1 MRKSGLCLT
10 LLFSLIASIKSVQ
23 AEAIMIS
30 GKLQADMPAV
40 TFNPGPGDFVAF
52 VNNNTIT
59 ASGTGNACNV
69 TVDDRATSSVDNLVC
84 FFEWLPNT
92 SGFTANGFNLTG
104 IPNAAGE
111 LKLPY
116 KISYFSGSERQK
128 VEVVNGEYTVNALV
142 PVKPT
147 ICGI

>member
-10 LLFSLIASIKSVQ
+10 LLFSLIASIKSVH

-52 VNNNTIT
+52 VNNNIIT
-59 ASGTGNACNV
+59 ASGSGTACNV
-69 TVDDRATSSVDNLVC
+69 TVDDRATSTVDNLVC
-84 FFEWLPNT
+84 FFEWLPNS
-92 SGFTANGFNLTG
+92 SGFTANGFTLTG
-104 IPNAAGE
+104 IPNSSGD

-116 KISYFSGSERQK
+116 KISYFSGTERQK
-128 VEVVNGEYTVNALV
+128 VEVVKGSIQLMLSYRLNRRSPA
-142 PVKPT
+142 
-147 ICGI
+147 